1 MNGLTKT
8 SPCVIMAQKDL
19 TLMFTELDNERSD
32 IVSVRF
38 NESDDTWTVEYSTGF
53 TLPVWSGNDD
63 IDSGD
68 SMEFTNKYTWNEAQ
82 SKLMLF
88 NRYNMIAMEDA
99 EEFIDNCINIGWYQ
113 NILNHL
119 TQRSVLAIYD
129 ALEDYALVRYRED
142 NVDPAYVDLCVAI
155 SKCRK

>member
-1 MNGLTKT
+1 
-8 SPCVIMAQKDL
+8 
-19 TLMFTELDNERSD
+19 
-32 IVSVRF
+32 
-38 NESDDTWTVEYSTGF
+38 
-53 TLPVWSGNDD
+53 
-63 IDSGD
+63 
-68 SMEFTNKYTWNEAQ
+68 MEFTNKYTWNEAQ